1 MSLNRTYPS
10 DCLQQRTSRLKGD
23 AERYRHFMK
32 KNKMLQSRKNDLSKS
47 LQKLYSTLQELG
59 SDPSKNWVS
68 CMQKS

>member
-1 MSLNRTYPS
+1 MSLNRTYPK

-32 KNKMLQSRKNDLSKS
+32 KNKILEYHKNNLSES
-47 LQKLYSTLQELG
+47 LQELYG
-59 SDPSKNWVS
+59 SLNSRFNIQSWVS